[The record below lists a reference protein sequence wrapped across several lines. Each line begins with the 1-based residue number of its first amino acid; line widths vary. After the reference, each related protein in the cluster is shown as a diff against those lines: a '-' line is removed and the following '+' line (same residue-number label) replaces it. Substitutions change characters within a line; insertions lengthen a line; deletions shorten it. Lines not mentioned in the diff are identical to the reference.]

1 MFLIECINNF
11 RLLKSENKIDMS
23 NKVLVTSTS
32 QQPFNK
38 ICHLRVHR
46 KRSLKKNKWYNSTGF
61 FIARNVILTAAHNIH
76 SQGFTKVDFVEINIG
91 QCEDIQLFP
100 AIKLKGLYTCS
111 KSIFTPKAYK
121 LSQKWTK
128 RILNDYGV
136 IIIPDKY
143 IPKDFEWQ
151 NEFQLNKTYQYHN
164 PMQIGGYPANR
175 KNGNNGKKMYHQQ
188 KDIVIKNANVY
199 THSFDT
205 EGGNS
210 GSPVWD
216 NANTVVGI
224 HTFKRSGTLLD
235 EKALK
240 NINKWIEK
248 TL

>member
-1 MFLIECINNF
+1 
-11 RLLKSENKIDMS
+11 MS
-23 NKVLVTSTS
+23 NKVLITDTS

-46 KRSLKKNKWYNSTGF
+46 KRALKKNKWYDSTGF

-76 SQGFTKVDFVEINIG
+76 SQRFTKVDSIEINIG
-91 QCEDIQLFP
+91 QYEDEQLYP
-100 AIKLKGLYTCS
+100 AIKLKGLYMCS
-111 KSIFTPKAYK
+111 KSIFTPREYK

-151 NEFQLNKTYQYHN
+151 NEFQLNKNDQSDGL
-164 PMQIGGYPANR
+164 MQISGYPANR
-175 KNGNNGKKMYHQQ
+175 EKGYNGKKMYHQQ

-199 THSFDT
+199 KHSFDT

-216 NANTVVGI
+216 NTNTVAGI